1 MARFKSTK
9 AGRKKKEHINRANVV
24 IRRTP
29 AETMQ
34 AAVTAVLGPQGM
46 SIRAAAKNFDIPY
59 CTLHS
64 YVAKRRASGT
74 DEIRYNANYS
84 VRMVFSKD
92 QEQQLYEYLLKA
104 AKHNYGLTRKCA
116 RSLAY
121 DFAAL
126 NNDIWPTSWD
136 ASQMAGKEWYIRF
149 MRRHPDLSLR
159 KPEAT
164 SLARCSSF
172 NRHNVMEFF
181 GNLDAV
187 YKEHKFSANDVYN
200 CDETGVTTVQKTT
213 NVRII
218 AARSDRQVAR
228 VTSAERGQLVTVCCT
243 INAVG
248 NTVPPFMV
256 FPRVHFKPSM
266 LKGAPSGTD
275 GAATASGWMT
285 AKTFMKYLEH
295 FVKHVKCSPD
305 QKVLLLL
312 DNHDSHISLES
323 LDFCKRSGVVLLT
336 FPPHCSHR
344 LQPLDVA
351 VYGPFKQFYS
361 QSANAWMNN
370 NPGRPMVIHD
380 VAEVVG
386 MAYPLAFTP
395 KNITAAFRSTGIFPY
410 NPNIF
415 TDEDFM
421 SSYVTD
427 RPLVATQAKPIDGA
441 GGSGAQGDGAG
452 GSGAQG
458 DGAGGGGA
466 QGDEAG
472 VSGGHGDEAGEGGAQ
487 GDGAG
492 GGGGQRKG
500 KSLSQSVSPEQIRPF
515 PKAPP
520 RKGASNRRLAKSRI
534 LTKTP
539 VKAELEAE
547 LLARDEKKKSKL
559 PKKKKEVLVQ
569 PVLSKKSTV
578 DATPSADS
586 VKRKIDKQKPRPK
599 FSTKDK
605 RFKLDEVMKKLF

>member
-1 MARFKSTK
+1 
-9 AGRKKKEHINRANVV
+9 
-24 IRRTP
+24 
-29 AETMQ
+29 
-34 AAVTAVLGPQGM
+34 
-46 SIRAAAKNFDIPY
+46 
-59 CTLHS
+59 
-64 YVAKRRASGT
+64 
-74 DEIRYNANYS
+74 
-84 VRMVFSKD
+84 
-92 QEQQLYEYLLKA
+92 
-104 AKHNYGLTRKCA
+104 
-116 RSLAY
+116 
-121 DFAAL
+121 
-126 NNDIWPTSWD
+126 
-136 ASQMAGKEWYIRF
+136 
-149 MRRHPDLSLR
+149 
-159 KPEAT
+159 
-164 SLARCSSF
+164 
-172 NRHNVMEFF
+172 
-181 GNLDAV
+181 
-187 YKEHKFSANDVYN
+187 
-200 CDETGVTTVQKTT
+200 
-213 NVRII
+213 
-218 AARSDRQVAR
+218 
-228 VTSAERGQLVTVCCT
+228 
-243 INAVG
+243 
-248 NTVPPFMV
+248 
-256 FPRVHFKPSM
+256 
-266 LKGAPSGTD
+266 
-275 GAATASGWMT
+275 
-285 AKTFMKYLEH
+285 
-295 FVKHVKCSPD
+295 
-305 QKVLLLL
+305 L

-452 GSGAQG
+452 G
-458 DGAGGGGA
+458 GGA

-472 VSGGHGDEAGEGGAQ
+472 GGGAE

-539 VKAELEAE
+539 VKAELEAK
-547 LLARDEKKKSKL
+547 LLARDEKKRANFRKR
-559 PKKKKEVLVQ
+559 KKEVLVQ